1 MAGFVGVESWWRRVA
16 PIVSPCF
23 QNSAKSILNLQYYR
37 RVDVIIKAHHN
48 IFKLLG
54 EFSVIVREMI
64 LDGLK
69 PSLSSKYRT

>member
-1 MAGFVGVESWWRRVA
+1 MVETCGTNCEPMLSKFCK
-16 PIVSPCF
+16 I
-23 QNSAKSILNLQYYR
+23 NSQFTVLHR